1 MDIRQL
7 PVQKSHLQI
16 LVYKNLLRAKIDDLV
31 RLAEYGFHLIG
42 RFPFFNL
49 LGLGRRRLWLR
60 LSSTASLVTS
70 LLVISITSA
79 VTVSAPST
87 LIAGCGIDI
96 QEVGDRICYL

>member
-31 RLAEYGFHLIG
+31 RLAERGFHLIG

-70 LLVISITSA
+70 LLVISITGA
-79 VTVSAPST
+79 ITVAAPPT
-87 LIAGCGIDI
+87 LIAGCVFHI
-96 QEVGDRICYL
+96 QEFAHPIFYH